1 MKNYLVI
8 LMLSLWSS
16 AQSQSKQTIKI
27 MADSKLLVKT
37 IYETRDSATLES
49 LFASAMT
56 HRTADGRIET
66 REEAIQNIMH
76 NPSAYARADMRSGY
90 GVAKEK
96 DSTTVKY
103 FYRGR
108 EIKPDGSNV
117 IYTANMVMVWVK
129 EKKKFKLLR
138 LETIKVD

>member
-8 LMLSLWSS
+8 FFLLMCSAVQ
-16 AQSQSKQTIKI
+16 AQSKKTIKI
-27 MADSKLLVKT
+27 MADSKLLMKT
-37 IYETRDSATLES
+37 IYETKDSATLES
-49 LFASAMT
+49 LFASTMT
-56 HRTADGRIET
+56 HKTADGKIET
-66 REEAIQNIMH
+66 RAEAIQNIIH
-76 NPSAYARADMRSGY
+76 NQSVYARADMRSGY
-90 GVAKEK
+90 GVTKEK

-108 EIKPDGSNV
+108 EIKPDGSNG

>member
-90 GVAKEK
+90 GVTKEK